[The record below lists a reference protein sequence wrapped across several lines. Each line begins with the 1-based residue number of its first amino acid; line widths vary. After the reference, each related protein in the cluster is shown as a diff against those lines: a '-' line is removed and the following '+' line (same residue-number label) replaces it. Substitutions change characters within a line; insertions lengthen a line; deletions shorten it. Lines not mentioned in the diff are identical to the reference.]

1 MPDEPGL
8 ATLALVLADE
18 SGAIRARNYVNL
30 EVRAEEPIMAEPTE
44 QGWAVRF
51 APGAFARTSWPRTFS
66 DEAEARFS
74 ATGSGWVEYRVAL
87 PAEIDTSQIASL
99 RLLMEAGARA
109 GFAKVDWPQ
118 KTFGHNYPQT
128 EADRKTPSDM
138 TVSVNG
144 IAVDT
149 VRLPDDPADA
159 RGVLSHHA
167 GVDPG
172 AYGYLVEAPVDGEA
186 LASIAGGGSE
196 VVLRFE
202 VAADAEYP
210 GGLAFYG
217 AARGSLPI
225 DPTLLIEIQ

>member
-1 MPDEPGL
+1 MLHDE
-8 ATLALVLADE
+8 T
-18 SGAIRARNYVNL
+18 GAIRARNYVNV
-30 EVRAEEPIMAEPTE
+30 EVRAEQAPAVEKIE

-51 APGAFARTSWPRTFS
+51 APGAFTRTSWPRTFT
-66 DEAEARFS
+66 DAAEARFS

-87 PAEIDTSQIASL
+87 PAEIDRSRIGSI
-99 RLLMEAGARA
+99 RLKMEAGARA

-128 EADRKTPSDM
+128 ETDRKTPSDM

-144 IAVDT
+144 IAVET

-159 RGVLSHHA
+159 RGVLSHHS
-167 GVDPG
+167 GIDPG
-172 AYGYLVEAPVDGEA
+172 AYGYLIDVPVGGEA
-186 LASIAGGGSE
+186 LASVAENDSHEI
-196 VVLRFE
+196 VLRFE

-217 AARGSLPI
+217 ATRGSLPI
-225 DPTLLIEIQ
+225 DPTLFFEIA